1 MNYKII
7 DNFLSEKSYKKIK
20 ETVNSGYFPW
30 YLQEKINNFQKDNV
44 FNYYLSHTF
53 FENDKI
59 NSGFFDLYEELL
71 FKIKFKNL
79 LRIKANLYPRTETII
94 EHEKHLDY
102 EEKEFS
108 ITENVITSLY
118 YINTNDGF
126 TNLNDIIKVSSISN
140 RFLKF
145 DNNILHN
152 SSTCTNQKYRLTV
165 VINYIE

>member
-1 MNYKII
+1 MFYKII
-7 DNFLSEKSYKKIK
+7 DNFLSEKSYKKIE
-20 ETVNSGYFPW
+20 ETLNSSYFPW
-30 YLQEKINNFQKDNV
+30 YLQEKINNFQKDDV
-44 FNYYLSHTF
+44 LNYYFSHTF

-59 NSGFFDLYEELL
+59 NSGSFNLWEELL
-71 FKIKFKNL
+71 SKIKFKNL

-126 TNLNDIIKVSSISN
+126 TNLNDMIKVSSISN

-145 DNNILHN
+145 NNNILHN